1 MKSFEDLDV
10 EEALEEPS
18 DYVDPQLILAD
29 QRYEIIGDILCE
41 VYEPGEE
48 KWNISDLLDEVFL
61 HRYLGIPVF
70 LVVMWTMFHFTFQV
84 SLVFMAM
91 IEAVFAWISTYTSQI
106 PIPWLASLV
115 TDGVVGGVGFILT
128 FIPPIFL
135 LYLAIS
141 VLEDTGYLAR
151 AAFVMDRWMTK
162 MGLHGRSFI
171 PLLLGFGCSVAAV
184 LGSRTVEGRS
194 NRLTTILIAPLMS
207 CAGRLP
213 VYVLIAGI
221 FFPSMAGTVVF
232 LLYILGIVMAVIIG
246 FLLKH
251 TALKDEISPLVMELP
266 MYQMPTVH
274 GSFRHMWERGVMFL
288 KRAGTYLLIGS
299 IIIWALSSFG
309 PAGYGVP
316 IADSFIGIMG
326 RYVAPIF
333 APLGFEWQ
341 IVAALIFGLLAKE
354 VVVQSLAIILAVEGQ
369 GAIQASLLALMSP
382 VSAFALMVFV
392 LLYIPCIATM
402 AVIKSE
408 TGSWKWTIFS
418 FVYQTFLAYFMA
430 LAVVS
435 IGGFLFG

>member
-1 MKSFEDLDV
+1 M
-10 EEALEEPS
+10 EEAREEAS
-18 DYVDPQLILAD
+18 DYFDPQLILAD

-48 KWNISDLLDEVFL
+48 KWNISDLLDKVFL
-61 HRYLGIPVF
+61 HRYLGVPVF
-70 LVVMWTMFHFTFQV
+70 LVVMWAMFHFTFQV
-84 SLVFMAM
+84 SMVFMAM
-91 IEAVFAWISTYTSQI
+91 IEAGFAWISVYTSQI

-115 TDGVVGGVGFILT
+115 TDGVLGGVGFILT
-128 FIPPIFL
+128 FVPPIFL

-162 MGLHGRSFI
+162 IGLHGRSFI

-184 LGSRTVEGRS
+184 LGARTVEGRS

-221 FFPSMAGTVVF
+221 FFSSMAGTIVF
-232 LLYILGIVMAVIIG
+232 LMYILGIAMAVIIG

-251 TALKDEISPLVMELP
+251 TALKEEVSPLVMELP

-316 IADSFIGIMG
+316 IANSFIGIMG
-326 RYVAPIF
+326 RFAAPLF
-333 APLGFEWQ
+333 APLGFGWQ
-341 IVAALIFGLLAKE
+341 VVAALIFGLLAKE

-369 GAIQASLLALMSP
+369 GAIQASLLGLLSP

-418 FVYQTFLAYFMA
+418 FVYQTLLAYFMA
-430 LAVVS
+430 LAIVT
-435 IGGFLFG
+435 IGGFLFV